1 MNNSGPIEEFQA
13 DKAAAVI
20 ARKLGRFVARRK
32 TIASFYLLGLF
43 LACFGAGFS
52 VDEHAASTY
61 NDKINQVSTLTA
73 NRTASL
79 LAKLSVSERLYHEKK
94 GWFSCDTTCMAYYN
108 EVLVLRD
115 DLVRIKAKRDGLLLE
130 AKSNVGAWSS
140 IGISE
145 LRESFWDSWERGKEA
160 ARRLTMVDAIFIS
173 LSSFGASPHDPR
185 DDSFLYTVFQILLQF
200 LINLSVGLITSLIIF
215 LVDAWSII
223 ASYGPSFLS
232 SISLFV
238 LVIVASSSIVV
249 TAIGGLFG
257 SLTAGVYLM
266 IRSAEKRARLHG
278 SSSSRQFHLD

>member
-1 MNNSGPIEEFQA
+1 MNNAGPIAEFQA
-13 DKAAAVI
+13 DKAVAVI

-43 LACFGAGFS
+43 LACFGSGFS

-61 NDKINQVSTLTA
+61 GDKINQVSTLTA
-73 NRTASL
+73 NQTASL
-79 LAKLSVSERLYHEKK
+79 VAKLSVAERLYYEKK

-108 EVLVLRD
+108 DVLVLRD
-115 DLVRIKAKRDGLLLE
+115 DLARIKAKRDGLLLE

-173 LSSFGASPHDPR
+173 LSAFGASPHDAR

-257 SLTAGVYLM
+257 SFTAGVYLM
-266 IRSAEKRARLHG
+266 IRGAEKRARLHG
-278 SSSSRQFHLD
+278 SSSSRQLHLD